1 MVFRYNQVKNYI
13 LICMCFIGQN
23 LCLIFLNF
31 LVFFTV
37 IMYNINEKI
46 GIIFIINVFFLIL
59 YIRLLY
65 IYIYIYI
72 YIFTNR
78 STGRYIYIYAP
89 KSNFVCQN
97 KM

>member
-59 YIRLLY
+59 YIRLVN
-65 IYIYIYI
+65 IYIYIYMRLSQI
-72 YIFTNR
+72 LYVRI
-78 STGRYIYIYAP
+78 
-89 KSNFVCQN
+89 KCNFHDE
-97 KM
+97 KLIRF